1 MAGKVTEAL
10 YPHLE
15 KAANEM
21 GLILWDVEFVK
32 EGSWYLRLY
41 IDKEGGVGIEDC
53 ENYSRYVDPLLDELD
68 MIDKSYYL
76 EVSSPGVERVLKNTD
91 QIKMFLGEKVTVKLY
106 EAINGKKSLVTVLK
120 DVDENIL
127 YTEENGTSLEIER
140 KNIAKLNLYFE
151 F

>member
-1 MAGKVTEAL
+1 MAGKITEIL

-15 KAANEM
+15 KAASEL
-21 GLILWDVEFVK
+21 GLMLWDVEFVK

-68 MIDKSYYL
+68 VIDKSYCL
-76 EVSSPGVERVLKNTD
+76 EVSSPGVERVLKNTE
-91 QIKMFLGEKVTVKLY
+91 QIKLFLGEKATVKLY
-106 EAINGKKSLVTVLK
+106 DAIDGKKTLVAVLK

-127 YTEENGTSLEIER
+127 YTEIEGAPLEINR
-140 KNIAKLNLYFE
+140 KNIAKMNLYFE

>member
-76 EVSSPGVERVLKNTD
+76 EVSSPGVERVLKNTE

>member
-76 EVSSPGVERVLKNTD
+76 EVSSPGVERVLKNTE

-127 YTEENGTSLEIER
+127 YTEENGASLEIER

>member
-76 EVSSPGVERVLKNTD
+76 EVSSPGVERVLKNTE

-127 YTEENGTSLEIER
+127 YTEENGTSLEIEG